1 MYILKC
7 SDGSYYTGSTND
19 LERRLEQHQN
29 GEGANHTKK
38 HLPVKLLYYE
48 EYQRIDE
55 AFYREKQVQ
64 GWSRKKKEALIN
76 GNAALLPQLAI
87 AYRDLANG
95 GFENLNHRK
104 KSDNNDLENINNR
117 NKSAPE
123 NGGFENLNHRKEN
136 LNHRKK
142 VLEENTPRVPED
154 KNSQGL
160 EENTPKV
167 PEALEGTVHKNGTT
181 NE

>member
-1 MYILKC
+1 MKGYMYILEC

-48 EYQRIDE
+48 EFQRIDE

-76 GNAALLPQLAI
+76 GNPGLLPQLAI
-87 AYRDLANG
+87 AYRDLSNG
-95 GFENLNHRK
+95 GFENLNHH
-104 KSDNNDLENINNR
+104 S
-117 NKSAPE
+117 P
-123 NGGFENLNHRKEN
+123 
-136 LNHRKK
+136 
-142 VLEENTPRVPED
+142 
-154 KNSQGL
+154 
-160 EENTPKV
+160 V
-167 PEALEGTVHKNGTT
+167 PEALEGTIHNSPTVPEVLEGTIHNSPTVPEVLEGTT
-181 NE
+181 HKKQTNQ